1 MRLSLLIVAT
11 SLLQSVSAVN
21 QCATLNIADGGFV
34 CAGPGAFTYCSGGVP
49 STFGAQKCQP
59 GLQCCQASKSCD
71 YASSCSS
78 GTPPKLDGADSGS
91 DGGIIIN
98 AGLGNQ
104 ASTAPI
110 AVQTTAA
117 PIVQTTAAAVVSSN
131 APVKPS
137 PAPASVL
144 PQTSAGS
151 SGAQSTAA
159 GNNNG
164 GNGGSG
170 GNNGG
175 ITTSINYQIPPPI
188 VIPPRPIAP
197 PTPTRTYHSWKH
209 HKHVPRTSTTS
220 KARHTYPMHHVHHYK
235 KPRVTRT
242 YKHHYRTKTTTTV
255 TTKTKKK
262 SVTKTTPKTAPPY
275 PGSNFALD
283 KEGMLIGA
291 IQGEQRAQPFNQIVG
306 PGAGHDPLVPGPYVK
321 DIAKGG
327 NPGYVLPK
335 YNP

>member
-59 GLQCCQASKSCD
+59 GLQLQ
-71 YASSCSS
+71 
-78 GTPPKLDGADSGS
+78 
-91 DGGIIIN
+91 
-98 AGLGNQ
+98 
-104 ASTAPI
+104 
-110 AVQTTAA
+110 
-117 PIVQTTAAAVVSSN
+117 
-131 APVKPS
+131 PS

-306 PGAGHDPLVPGPYVK
+306 PGLDMTRWCLDHT
-321 DIAKGG
+321 
-327 NPGYVLPK
+327 
-335 YNP
+335 